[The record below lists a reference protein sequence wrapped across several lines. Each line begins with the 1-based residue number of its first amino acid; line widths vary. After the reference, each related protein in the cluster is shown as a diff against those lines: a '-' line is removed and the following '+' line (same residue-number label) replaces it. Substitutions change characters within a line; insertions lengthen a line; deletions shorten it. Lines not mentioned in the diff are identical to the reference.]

1 MPVTRLVLDDLFA
14 SPVVPHAVTH
24 DGIVYISG
32 VLGTVDATGTLA
44 DGAEEEFRTVLSNLL
59 TVLQRAGSNPS
70 CLLQLTVHLSTL
82 DLLPLFNQVYA
93 AALPRE
99 RPARATVQS
108 GLYGACR
115 VEIAAI
121 AAVVAS

>member
-1 MPVTRLVLDDLFA
+1 MPITHLVLDDLFA

-24 DGIVYISG
+24 DGTVYISG
-32 VLGTVDATGTLA
+32 VLGTLDATGALA
-44 DGAEEEFRTVLSNLL
+44 DDAEEEFRAVLSNLFA
-59 TVLQRAGSNPS
+59 VLAAAGSNPS
-70 CLLQLTVHLSTL
+70 HLLQLSVHLSSL

-93 AALPRE
+93 ELLPLE

-108 GLYGACR
+108 GLFGACR

-121 AAVVAS
+121 ATLVES